1 MLNEGLVHKRCKKPL
16 DEEGMGK
23 EVAVALVVKIRHGS
37 NGNLC
42 AAVLQVW
49 CLFGET
55 G

>member
-1 MLNEGLVHKRCKKPL
+1 MLNEGLVHKRSEQSL

-37 NGNLC
+37 NGNLW
-42 AAVLQVW
+42 AAGLQVW
-49 CLFGET
+49 CLFGGT